1 MRVPDALRIGEEGMG
16 FIHMMERLV
25 QERVGAAVSNT
36 AHAAQILDETIEY
49 VKQRTAFGQAV
60 GSFQHNK
67 FKVAEPAD
75 DDRRHA
81 GVRRPVRA
89 RARPRRAC
97 RRRTPRRRSG
107 GARRCRTTSSTSACR
122 LYGGYGYMNEYR
134 VARAW
139 RDARVTKIWA
149 GSNEIM
155 KEAHRPGPRAVRGL
169 QGKVALVTGA
179 SRGIGFA
186 AAERLVAEG
195 ARVAITARKAEPL
208 AAAVE
213 ALGGP
218 DVAIGVAGRA
228 DDAAHRDEV
237 LARVTEAFG
246 PLDLLV
252 NNTGINPAYGP
263 LADLDLDV
271 ARKITETNVVSTL
284 AWTQASLRAGL
295 ADGGAVVNVSS
306 IAGLQPAPGIA
317 FYGVT
322 KAALIQA
329 HRVAGDRAR
338 PGRAGQRGGPG
349 GGEDPVRAGAL
360 RARRGG
366 CRQPLPAAAPR
377 PAGRRGRGH
386 RVPAVGRREW
396 ITGQTLVLDGGIT
409 RSGGLG

>member
-1 MRVPDALRIGEEGMG
+1 M
-16 FIHMMERLV
+16 
-25 QERVGAAVSNT
+25 
-36 AHAAQILDETIEY
+36 
-49 VKQRTAFGQAV
+49 
-60 GSFQHNK
+60 
-67 FKVAEPAD
+67 
-75 DDRRHA
+75 
-81 GVRRPVRA
+81 
-89 RARPRRAC
+89 
-97 RRRTPRRRSG
+97 
-107 GARRCRTTSSTSACR
+107 
-122 LYGGYGYMNEYR
+122 
-134 VARAW
+134 
-139 RDARVTKIWA
+139 
-149 GSNEIM
+149 
-155 KEAHRPGPRAVRGL
+155 RGL

-322 KAALIQA
+322 KAALIQLTESLA
-329 HRVAGDRAR
+329 IELA
-338 PGRAGQRGGPG
+338 
-349 GGEDPVRAGAL
+349 
-360 RARRGG
+360 
-366 CRQPLPAAAPR
+366 
-377 PAGRRGRGH
+377 
-386 RVPAVGRREW
+386 PAVRVNAVAPAVVKTQFAQALYAHDEEGVASRYPLRRLGRPDDVGAAIAFLLSDDASW